1 MKNHKE
7 NAATNEEVV
16 GVEESVEFSTASLP
30 SRKEIHGKKKQ
41 KTNWKIKF
49 PFVKILA
56 LFFVI
61 LLGTVWAIASL
72 KDDESVATSKD
83 KESEYT
89 ERIGEISGFDD
100 SEDDVAVN
108 ENEATSDQIGEEDLQ
123 STEEESDANEPI
135 EPVEQVEQP
144 ETEVTTTET
153 TVNNQQD
160 TQETQQ
166 TTASQSKNDGVIQ
179 HVVQSNENLFR
190 IALKYY
196 SSAEGVEIIKQYN
209 GLKGNDIVTGQVLKI
224 PPR

>member
-1 MKNHKE
+1 MK
-7 NAATNEEVV
+7 T
-16 GVEESVEFSTASLP
+16 
-30 SRKEIHGKKKQ
+30 
-41 KTNWKIKF
+41 IK
-49 PFVKILA
+49 
-56 LFFVI
+56 
-61 LLGTVWAIASL
+61 
-72 KDDESVATSKD
+72 
-83 KESEYT
+83 
-89 ERIGEISGFDD
+89 EISGFDD
-100 SEDDVAVN
+100 SEEDVAVN
-108 ENEATSDQIGEEDLQ
+108 ENEAASNQIGEEDIQ
-123 STEEESDANEPI
+123 STKEESESDDSEQAEQA
-135 EPVEQVEQP
+135 EQV

-160 TQETQQ
+160 TQEMQQ

>member
-7 NAATNEEVV
+7 NAAASEELV
-16 GVEESVEFSTASLP
+16 GVEESVEFNTASLP
-30 SRKEIHGKKKQ
+30 ARKEIHGKKKQ

-49 PFVKILA
+49 PFVKMLA

-72 KDDESVATSKD
+72 KDDEPIATSKD

-89 ERIGEISGFDD
+89 ETIGEISGFDD

-108 ENEATSDQIGEEDLQ
+108 ENETTSDRIGEEDLQ
-123 STEEESDANEPI
+123 STEEESDAS
-135 EPVEQVEQP
+135 EQAEQAV
-144 ETEVTTTET
+144 TEVTTTET

-209 GLKGNDIVTGQVLKI
+209 GLKGNEIVVGSVLKI
-224 PPR
+224 PPK